1 MSDSCAGDELVMF
14 LIYKTAG
21 LPSFAFQVIAQMAEL
36 ADAADSKSASER
48 IVGSTPTLGTT
59 EETQK

>member
-1 MSDSCAGDELVMF
+1 MF